1 MTLSRRDFLRNGASA
16 FTLGLA
22 APAFLT
28 DLALAQGHA
37 GRNLV
42 VLFLAGGNDALSL
55 LVPYNDP
62 AYYSRRPTIA
72 VPAGEVLP
80 IGTDTAGNVLGLH
93 PRLPGL
99 RALFD
104 RGQLAIVQRTGYE
117 NSSRS
122 HFTGT
127 DIWGTANPLNPSTT
141 GWLGRYLDML
151 PPPVDPLVAWDAQR
165 EVPRALFAER
175 VSVPAIPN
183 VNSYT
188 YASPNSGAE
197 AALERTIA
205 QRMAA
210 RRPADRPHLSFVNG
224 SITSAMSTLDR
235 VATVAKYVP
244 SLTYPV
250 SGVAQALKSV
260 AGAIAKEIGT
270 KTFWVQTGGYD
281 THATQVG
288 AAGAYPRLM
297 TDLNDALAAFVTDL
311 RNQGLLEQTL
321 LVAFSEFGRRV
332 SENGSLGCDHG
343 AAGLMFALGGTVR
356 GGLYGTAASLVQ
368 DPKNPTLENNAGD
381 VRHETDFRSVYARV
395 FDQWLQVDSVPLLGG
410 DFRKA
415 GLGFI

>member
-42 VLFLAGGNDALSL
+42 VVFLAGGNDALSM

-80 IGTDTAGNVLGLH
+80 IGTDTAGHVLGLH

-122 HFTGT
+122 HFTGM
-127 DIWGTANPLNPSTT
+127 DIWGTANPFNPSTT

-210 RRPADRPHLSFVNG
+210 RLPADRPHLSFVNG
-224 SITSAMSTLDR
+224 NITSAMSTLDR

-250 SGVAQALKSV
+250 SGVAQAMKSV
-260 AGAIAKEIGT
+260 AGAITTQIGT
-270 KTFWVQTGGYD
+270 KIFWVQTGGYD

-321 LVAFSEFGRRV
+321 VVAFSEFGRRV
-332 SENGSLGCDHG
+332 SENGSVGCDHG